1 MSDNFQGEIMK
12 SQNPFYHRVNGV
24 TQSKAKDLIGFVFL
38 KNRTLFTLCNSV
50 FQILFISVLTL
61 TPAGLFAQT
70 LGHDKMVDILK
81 GIDLRIRSGGDYKA
95 LVYLEQHQKDKPDI
109 AQEALVYRR
118 DVDQKLMILFT
129 KPKTDA
135 GKGYLRVD
143 RNLWYYD
150 PSVGKWER
158 RTDRERIGGTDSD
171 REDFDQ
177 SNLAGQYDPQ
187 FVGEEKL
194 GSFTVWHL
202 KLTVKSGID
211 VAYPLVE
218 FWVDV
223 ATGNYLK
230 RQDFALSGRLMR
242 TSYDPKW
249 DKLFSDAKKDYLWFP
264 HEIHIYDEIDKGN
277 STLVIIQSVDLS
289 VLPENMFTKAWLET
303 KSR

>member
-1 MSDNFQGEIMK
+1 MK
-12 SQNPFYHRVNGV
+12 TKNLGLTKSICRPWCLGALVVKNG
-24 TQSKAKDLIGFVFL
+24 LNLFVY
-38 KNRTLFTLCNSV
+38 
-50 FQILFISVLTL
+50 VLL
-61 TPAGLFAQT
+61 LAPAGLFAQT

-177 SNLAGQYDPQ
+177 SNLAGQYEPQ

-218 FWVDV
+218 FWVDE

-249 DKLFSDAKKDYLWFP
+249 DKLYSDSKKAEQWFP
-264 HEIHIYDEIDKGN
+264 HEIHIFDEIDKAN

-289 VLPENMFTKAWLET
+289 ALPENMFTKAWLET